1 MPDPSI
7 QNVMPRRLIISTR
20 NSHKIREISEMLGDE
35 WQVEG
40 LENLP
45 DAPEVEETGDS
56 FEVNAALKAL
66 AISER
71 TDALVLADDSGLE
84 VDALSGAPGV
94 YSARYAG
101 PDATDADNRA
111 KLLAELQRSGARGK
125 GRTARFRCALVLA
138 RFGDVITT
146 VDGSVEGII
155 TNEEKGSGGFGYDPL
170 FVPQGHCETF
180 AQLPPATKH
189 GMSHRGRA
197 LQRLLPVLRD
207 QGARE

>member
-1 MPDPSI
+1 MPH
-7 QNVMPRRLIISTR
+7 RLIISTR
-20 NSHKIREISEMLGDE
+20 NTHKIREISEMLGAD

-45 DAPEVEETGDS
+45 EAPEVEETGDS

-66 AISER
+66 AISEL

-101 PDATDADNRA
+101 PDATDADNRV
-111 KLLAELQRSGARGK
+111 KLLAELERTGARGK
-125 GRTARFRCALVLA
+125 ARTARFRCALVLA
-138 RFGDVITT
+138 RHGDVITT
-146 VDGSVEGII
+146 VDGTVEGII
-155 TNEEKGSGGFGYDPL
+155 INEEKGSGGFGYDPL

-180 AQLPPATKH
+180 AQLPAATKH
-189 GMSHRGRA
+189 SMSHRGRA

-207 QGARE
+207 QFSRP